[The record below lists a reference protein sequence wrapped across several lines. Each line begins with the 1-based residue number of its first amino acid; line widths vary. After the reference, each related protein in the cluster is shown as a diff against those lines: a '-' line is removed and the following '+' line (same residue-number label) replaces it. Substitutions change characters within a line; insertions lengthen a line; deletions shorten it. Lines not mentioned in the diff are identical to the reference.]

1 MTLTI
6 SLSNDYS
13 NNSINYSLNSTPCT
27 NKGVCPKDLSNTS
40 DTPDVTGESEL
51 TKEEKQQVKDLQN
64 RDREVRAHEMA
75 HVAGG
80 GMHVRGGA
88 NFEYQTGPDG
98 KRYAV
103 GGEVSIDTAKK
114 DNDPQATIQKMQ
126 IIKRAALAPAKPSPQ
141 DRSVA
146 AQATQKEMEARQE
159 LREEQSAENKQN
171 LSNKNMDA
179 PVTASYTE
187 TGKAISFSSTL
198 PTNRFNIIA

>member
-13 NNSINYSLNSTPCT
+13 NNSINYSLNGTSCT
-27 NKGVCPKDLSNTS
+27 NKGVCSKDQSNTS
-40 DTPDVTGESEL
+40 DTPDANGESEL
-51 TKEEKQQVKDLQN
+51 TKEEKQQVEDLQT
-64 RDREVRAHEMA
+64 RDREVRSHEMA
-75 HVAGG
+75 HVAAGG
-80 GMHVRGGA
+80 QYARGGA

-103 GGEVSIDTAKK
+103 GGEVSIDTSKIN
-114 DNDPQATIQKMQ
+114 NDPQATIQKMQ
-126 IIKRAALAPAKPSPQ
+126 IVKGAALAPAKPSPQ

-146 AQATQKEMEARQE
+146 AQATQKEMQARQE
-159 LREEQSAENKQN
+159 LREEQSAEDKQN
-171 LSNKNMDA
+171 LSNKNTEA

-198 PTNRFNIIA
+198 PTSRFNIIA